1 MTREAR
7 TLFVGTLTLLVYSI
21 SIYVSQGSFI
31 FPFPLNEFI
40 FLAIAVQFFLWNR
53 NGNKLAGILVTLA
66 GVCAV
71 LSTQFFWT
79 FFYGQEGMIH
89 LMEGMTTDYF
99 LIGYYI
105 LVLIAGVATLIRQKR
120 GISML
125 FNSFFVLAF
134 ISGIMYNHTLLLV
147 LAYGFMV
154 ASTQISKVFA
164 SYHLLWI
171 LLFILELTKWLS
183 FFLNS

>member
-71 LSTQFFWT
+71 
-79 FFYGQEGMIH
+79 
-89 LMEGMTTDYF
+89 
-99 LIGYYI
+99 
-105 LVLIAGVATLIRQKR
+105 V
-120 GISML
+120 
-125 FNSFFVLAF
+125 
-134 ISGIMYNHTLLLV
+134 
-147 LAYGFMV
+147 
-154 ASTQISKVFA
+154 
-164 SYHLLWI
+164 
-171 LLFILELTKWLS
+171 
-183 FFLNS
+183 